1 MKTTNDLSPSRSEQ
15 DKRFPP
21 LNQSR
26 WRVFG
31 IGMVIVWLLVWEL
44 SSQSGLDQRYI
55 VPPSVILRSFYRS
68 VLVTGELRTH
78 IWATVTRLVNGLVVG
93 AIPAMWL
100 GLVMGRNEHA
110 WLRYS
115 LLVAALGLIPVI
127 ASFPFS
133 IVMFGVGDFQKWA
146 MVAAAVF
153 YPILYCTTKGVQIS
167 RTLQAAANS
176 PVEGVIRSDWLRG
189 PGPWIFTGLKM
200 GSVIGLATLLGV
212 EMHTSTRGLG
222 FEIVVAMANLNF
234 VRAYVGMF
242 AAALVMYALWLC
254 LTSIE
259 LMWTKSSM
267 A

>member
-1 MKTTNDLSPSRSEQ
+1 
-15 DKRFPP
+15 
-21 LNQSR
+21 
-26 WRVFG
+26 
-31 IGMVIVWLLVWEL
+31 MVIVWLLVWEL

-55 VPPSVILRSFYRS
+55 VPPSVMLRSFYRS

-78 IWATVTRLVNGLVVG
+78 IWATVTRLLGGLVVG

-100 GLVMGRNEHA
+100 GVVMGRNQHA

-115 LLVAALGLIPVI
+115 LFVAALGLIPVI

-167 RTLQAAANS
+167 RILQAAANS
-176 PVEGVIRSDWLRG
+176 PVEDVIRSDWLQG

-200 GSVIGLATLLGV
+200 GSVIDLATLLGV
-212 EMHTSTRGLG
+212 EMHTSTKGLG
-222 FEIVVAMANLNF
+222 FEIRSGYGQLKPRPRIRGNVRRCLGHVCTVV
-234 VRAYVGMF
+234 VSHVHRTYVDEIVNGVKRDDITVEQSIKF
-242 AAALVMYALWLC
+242 ALV
-254 LTSIE
+254 
-259 LMWTKSSM
+259 SSTPNVLYR
-267 A
+267 ADKVIK

>member
-1 MKTTNDLSPSRSEQ
+1 MKTINDLSPSHSER

-26 WRVFG
+26 LRVFG
-31 IGMVIVWLLVWEL
+31 ISMVIVWLLVWEL

-78 IWATVTRLVNGLVVG
+78 IWATVTRLVGGLVVG

-133 IVMFGVGDFQKWA
+133 IVMFGVGDFQ
-146 MVAAAVF
+146 
-153 YPILYCTTKGVQIS
+153 KGVQIS

-222 FEIVVAMANLNF
+222 FEIVVAMANLNL